1 MSNHSG
7 PQREPKA
14 VSGPLAPIHFS
25 KELFNT
31 PSLNLYPSI
40 FHFILLSLCLPFIP
54 YPPLW
59 LPLSL
64 YSSITLSY
72 IHPSFDLC
80 PYSCPC
86 IHDRVYKALNL
97 RDYLHRFPL
106 LSPTPFSSLHA
117 SFTLHGCFF
126 LYDLNSPSPSCG
138 ISFSFS
144 LHLSA
149 PAVCPSVNNPSA
161 HGGIARLTEKTQSFL
176 FTLSEVIYAVR
187 WRVCPWLKQLNRR
200 RKGRRPETAREDEPR
215 SCLSCYAK

>member
-1 MSNHSG
+1 MSNHSS

-14 VSGPLAPIHFS
+14 VSGPLARSTSLKNCLIPPLSAFIHPSFT
-25 KELFNT
+25 LF
-31 PSLNLYPSI
+31 PFLSACLLY
-40 FHFILLSLCLPFIP
+40 P

-126 LYDLNSPSPSCG
+126 LYDLNSPSPSPSRG

-149 PAVCPSVNNPSA
+149 PGV
-161 HGGIARLTEKTQSFL
+161 SF
-176 FTLSEVIYAVR
+176 
-187 WRVCPWLKQLNRR
+187 
-200 RKGRRPETAREDEPR
+200 RE
-215 SCLSCYAK
+215 